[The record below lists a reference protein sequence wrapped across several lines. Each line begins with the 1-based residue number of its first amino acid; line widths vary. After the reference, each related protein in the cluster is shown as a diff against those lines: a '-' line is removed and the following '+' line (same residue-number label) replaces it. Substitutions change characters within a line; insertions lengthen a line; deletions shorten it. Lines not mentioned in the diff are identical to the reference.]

1 MLAPA
6 IALSNRPPAKKDDI
20 AMSAFIAQQVTRSHE
35 IHLPAALHQVFPLFE
50 PLGEKHWAADW
61 EPEMLYPSSG
71 EAAVGTIFTTQHT
84 DEPVKVWTII
94 AYEREQAHVTYFNVL
109 PGSHTSWIDVR
120 CASTGTQTSTAHIT
134 YTLTALTPQGN
145 TYLAAF
151 TKEHY
156 QTWIASWQ
164 TAISHYLLH
173 GQILSHQERL

>member
-1 MLAPA
+1 MSTFV
-6 IALSNRPPAKKDDI
+6 ALH
-20 AMSAFIAQQVTRSHE
+20 VTRSHV

-50 PLGEKHWAADW
+50 PLGEKHWAAGWD
-61 EPEMLYPSSG
+61 PEMLYPPSG
-71 EAAVGTIFTTQHT
+71 VASVGTIFTTHHAN
-84 DEPVKVWTII
+84 EPAKIWTII
-94 AYEREQAHVTYFNVL
+94 AYEREQAHVTYFNIL

-120 CASTGTQTSTAHIT
+120 CESAGTQASIAHIT

-151 TKEHY
+151 TQEYY

-173 GQILSHQERL
+173 GQMFSHEEE